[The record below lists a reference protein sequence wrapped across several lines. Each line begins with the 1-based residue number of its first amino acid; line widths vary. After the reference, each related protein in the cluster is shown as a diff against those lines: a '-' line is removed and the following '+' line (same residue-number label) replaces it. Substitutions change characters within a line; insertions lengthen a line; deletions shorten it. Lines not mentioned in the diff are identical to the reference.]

1 MDMAAQTTA
10 ADGSMGIR
18 CAAMPTLYAHRG
30 AASERPEN
38 TLASFARAL
47 DLGAGALETDLHLT
61 ADGHVVVAHDATL
74 ARTAGVPVT
83 IARATLDEL
92 RRCDVGW
99 GFVDRDGRRPFVGQ
113 GVRIPTL
120 EEMLSEF
127 PGVPV
132 NVDVKQPGL
141 VMVEATLA
149 VLRRLD
155 ADDRVLVTSFD
166 DATLRAVRARG
177 DRGRT
182 GSGPLDVLR
191 LHSSPQALLSRQAF
205 AGSAVQVP
213 PAMYGLRF
221 DGAPFIERCHS
232 LGLPVHYW
240 TINDPAEAARLLD
253 RGADGIMTD
262 DPAAI
267 APVFARR
274 RAAPT

>member
-1 MDMAAQTTA
+1 
-10 ADGSMGIR
+10 MGIR

-47 DLGAGALETDLHLT
+47 ELGADALETDLHLT

-99 GFVDRDGRRPFVGQ
+99 GFVDREGRRPFVGT
-113 GVRIPTL
+113 GARIPTL
-120 EEMLSEF
+120 EEMLNEF
-127 PGVPV
+127 PGVPI
-132 NVDVKQPGL
+132 NVDVKQRGPA
-141 VMVEATLA
+141 MVDATLA
-149 VLRRLD
+149 VLRRMN
-155 ADDRVLVTSFD
+155 AEERVLVTSFD
-166 DATLRAVRARG
+166 DVTLRSVRAKG
-177 DRGRT
+177 YRGRT
-182 GSGPLDVLR
+182 GSGPVDVLR
-191 LHSSPQALLSRQAF
+191 LHSAPRPLLSRWPF
-205 AGSAVQVP
+205 AGSAVQIP
-213 PAMYGLRF
+213 PAMYGLRL
-221 DGAPFIERCHS
+221 DSVPFIGRCRA

-253 RGADGIMTD
+253 LGADGIMTD

-267 APVFARR
+267 APVFAQR
-274 RAAPT
+274 RAART